1 MVRSKREYISGAKD
15 GQTEEVGERGK
26 GDKGTRRQGDRGQGK
41 NCSLFILD
49 FRFVIGFAAFLQ

>member
-26 GDKGTRRQGDRGQGK
+26 GDKGTRRQGDRGTREE
-41 NCSLFILD
+41 LFIVH
-49 FRFVIGFAAFLQ
+49 FRF